1 MDMSSDIQ
9 KLGVREKRGEK
20 TIEKEAEEEEEEE
33 DEKKKMKRRRRGK
46 RGRGG
51 RGGGMEEEV
60 RRKWIAKSQ

>member
-20 TIEKEAEEEEEEE
+20 TIGKEAEEEEAEEE
-33 DEKKKMKRRRRGK
+33 EKKMKRRGRRK